1 MTKEQEALQQFIAKR
16 VDVLKT
22 SEQLR
27 LQLQQ
32 QTELLLRIEGAIEA
46 FGLIGI
52 EITPAEGPAPAEVP
66 AEVAEPVETPES

>member
-1 MTKEQEALQQFIAKR
+1 MTKEQEVLQQFLTKR
-16 VDVLKT
+16 VGLLKT

-32 QTELLLRIEGAIEA
+32 QTEVLLRVEGAIEA

-52 EITPAEGPAPAEVP
+52 QITPTEGPEPA
-66 AEVAEPVETPES
+66 ETPE

>member
-1 MTKEQEALQQFIAKR
+1 MTHEQEVLQQFLNKR
-16 VDVLKT
+16 VELLKE

-32 QTELLLRIEGAIEA
+32 QTELLLRVEGAIEA

-52 EITPAEGPAPAEVP
+52 EITPAEGPAA
-66 AEVAEPVETPES
+66 AETPITE

>member
-1 MTKEQEALQQFIAKR
+1 MTKDQEVLQQFLTKR
-16 VDVLKT
+16 VELLKA

-32 QTELLLRIEGAIEA
+32 QTELLLRVEGAIEA

-52 EITPAEGPAPAEVP
+52 EITPAEGPAPAE
-66 AEVAEPVETPES
+66 TPTTGE

>member
-1 MTKEQEALQQFIAKR
+1 MTHEQEVLQQFLAKR
-16 VDVLKT
+16 VELLQA

-32 QTELLLRIEGAIEA
+32 QTDLLLRVEGAIEA

-52 EITPAEGPAPAEVP
+52 ELTPAEGPAPAE
-66 AEVAEPVETPES
+66 TPITE